1 MTPKQQR
8 FAEEYV
14 VDLNAT
20 QAAIRTGYSEHTA
33 KQQGSRLLTN
43 ADVQEAI
50 QGLQAKFR
58 ERMEVSRES
67 VTEQLNTAYDMAKTN
82 GQTAVMVQATMGIA
96 KVHGLLVDRTEE
108 VKPTVDMS
116 ADELKAE
123 LERLDAELKALDQTG
138 NVVKLPTPNR
148 PH

>member
-1 MTPKQQR
+1 MI
-8 FAEEYV
+8 
-14 VDLNAT
+14 DLNAT

-43 ADVQEAI
+43 ADVQVAI

-67 VTEQLNTAYDMAKTN
+67 VTEQLNTAYTMAEDN
-82 GQTAVMVQATMGIA
+82 GQTAVMVQASMGIA

-116 ADELKAE
+116 AM
-123 LERLDAELKALDQTG
+123 
-138 NVVKLPTPNR
+138 P
-148 PH
+148 